1 VEMEVTQ
8 SEGAVVI
15 SLVGEIV
22 SRTEQTAIT
31 EAVAAWLAEGERVF
45 VLDLSEVPYI
55 SSLGIAVLVT
65 TYVKINREG
74 GTLRLVNPRPRVA
87 QVLDMTK
94 VADMFTSYASVEEA
108 LVQD

>member
-1 VEMEVTQ
+1 MEVTQ

>member
-1 VEMEVTQ
+1 MEVTQ

-31 EAVAAWLAEGERVF
+31 EAVGGKLAEGERVF

-65 TYVKINREG
+65 TYVKVDREG

-87 QVLDMTK
+87 QVLEMTK
-94 VADMFTSYASVEEA
+94 VADIFTAYASVEEA

>member
-31 EAVAAWLAEGERVF
+31 EAVGAKLAEGERVF

>member
-1 VEMEVTQ
+1 MEMEVTQ